1 MEHATLVWAQTY
13 ENANRRL
20 AAWGT
25 VFGAFPGLYIVHRA
39 GKVHSNV
46 DPLSRLQRILLHQ
59 SPAVNET
66 YPISGIISEQ
76 PIRAWESI
84 SKEPAL
90 KASFIVVT
98 WEDLLEA
105 SLEDPAAWAITRR
118 QAREPRMEREEAEEG
133 DLAEK
138 KEDLGK
144 EEKMGQ
150 KSEGKRRKARCTVE
164 LRPGQVVLSIAEVAV
179 Q

>member
-1 MEHATLVWAQTY
+1 MGDT
-13 ENANRRL
+13 
-20 AAWGT
+20 WGT
-25 VFGAFPGLYIVHRA
+25 VFGAFPGLDIVHQA

-66 YPISGIISEQ
+66 YPISGVISEQ

-84 SKEPAL
+84 SEEPAL
-90 KASFIVVT
+90 KVSFIAVT

-118 QAREPRMEREEAEEG
+118 
-133 DLAEK
+133 
-138 KEDLGK
+138 
-144 EEKMGQ
+144 
-150 KSEGKRRKARCTVE
+150 EGKRGSQGWREKRLKRETWLRKR
-164 LRPGQVVLSIAEVAV
+164 RI
-179 Q
+179 